1 MYLHILTISVMIA
14 ITREW
19 LANPMIATEITKHPL
34 GAGIWKEIA
43 RIHKLVSEFRQHR
56 MSAETALAKLT
67 EIITALDLTHDTK
80 ARALYTLLLGLAEAT
95 NDQTLARK
103 LRELN
108 ALLFPQQLRINQM
121 SYLDE
126 AGAVVE
132 LEQRVTPEVTLILES
147 IRVGEQT
154 LADVYREWIAAGHE
168 LGSKA
173 QERACIEAS
182 LMANGS
188 TAPQTQVR
196 QVRTAWVRGVRL
208 LLDTLDMLELSTT
221 TRESLL
227 APLRKAIHS
236 AMLRRSQGGTVPE
249 SGTEPD
255 MEPGMELDMMEPDM
269 ELNMMAPDIEL
280 ALRGEPEPTPGLRS
294 EPDIK
299 LVAATPATTP
309 APDEMA

>member
-19 LANPMIATEITKHPL
+19 LANPMIAAEITRHPL

-80 ARALYTLLLGLAEAT
+80 ARALHTLLLGLAEAT

-132 LEQRVTPEVTLILES
+132 LEQRVTPEVTLMLES

-154 LADVYREWIAAGHE
+154 LADVYRAWVAAGHE
-168 LGSKA
+168 LGRKA
-173 QERACIEAS
+173 QERARIEAS
-182 LMANGS
+182 IMATGS

-196 QVRTAWVRGVRL
+196 QVRTAWARGVRL
-208 LLDTLDMLELSTT
+208 LLDNIDMFELSTN

-227 APLRKAIHS
+227 APLRKAIQD
-236 AMLRRSQGGTVPE
+236 AMLRRSPGGTNPE
-249 SGTEPD
+249 PDIEPD
-255 MEPGMELDMMEPDM
+255 MDMELDMDMEPDM
-269 ELNMMAPDIEL
+269 MGLEVEPDIE
-280 ALRGEPEPTPGLRS
+280 PGIL
-294 EPDIK
+294 P
-299 LVAATPATTP
+299 LGATSAEPATTP
-309 APDEMA
+309 AGDEL